1 MKKLA
6 IFASGR
12 GSNALNIINYFRER
26 NDVEIRLILSNN
38 PGAGVL
44 DSAKEEGIASI
55 VFNRKEFYQ
64 STRILDLLEK
74 EHIDFIV
81 LAGFLW
87 LVPADLIRN
96 YKNKIVNIHP
106 ALLPQYGGKGMY
118 GINVHR
124 AVKKA
129 GDKVSGLSIHYV
141 NEKYDEGNI
150 IFQTSC
156 FK

>member
-150 IFQTSC
+150 IFQT
-156 FK
+156 KVA